1 MSNIERFINSQ
12 QAFNNQRAS
21 LESAYNN
28 LGVEKQ
34 IYGAKKQA
42 LESAQNLSE
51 QLLGQERTEFILGAT
66 PTLYKTAKVGL
77 RLARDPQGTATAIRG
92 QVEKGARDLFK
103 KTTGRDLPQSV
114 DEARQQV
121 GEEAQ
126 RTLARVNP
134 LQQVPPT
141 QEETRVGGIVDEA
154 RRTAGLPTRGEDLG
168 DVDDDLRF
176 GLDRPTTIADRVADT
191 RPPLAPPRDLPEP
204 ESVDFRTF
212 QAPTRE
218 EGMRQVR
225 AENERLAEQ
234 ERVERIRNIDPAD
247 LRPVEPRVAPQS
259 LGDRITNLEGH
270 QLLKPTE
277 TRIADP
283 IQDIEPSEIG
293 LQLPR
298 ATAEDIASVPP
309 PQLGRIPVSQAQ
321 RQVFGERDFPPPP
334 RPQPQVEQ
342 SIEEQGGLRGDSTI
356 ARALGNNRE
365 QTLRPEDLRIQEV
378 SEQEEERRP
387 QILQEQQQAQARPQ
401 ADIEREFPSPPS
413 QPQAEQ
419 SVEGES
425 PTDAQLRQRLDR
437 LKAGDTPQVE
447 APKPPTATADIEGA
461 VESGAEKT
469 IAKTGAE
476 LGAEAGLGLELPG
489 IGELIMAGTLIG
501 GLIGAS
507 KEAKEE
513 REQTAGQ
520 PPKQQQAP
528 APQQQAPQPIF
539 DVAPTLDT
547 SSYHNA

>member
-21 LESAYNN
+21 LEGAYNN

-42 LESAQNLSE
+42 LESAQNLSN
-51 QLLGQERTEFILGAT
+51 QLLGQERTEFLLGAT
-66 PTLYKTAKVGL
+66 PTLIKTAKVGV

-103 KTTGRDLPQSV
+103 KTTGRDLPRSV
-114 DEARQQV
+114 DEAREQV
-121 GEEAQ
+121 GQEAQ
-126 RTLARVNP
+126 RQLSRVNP

-141 QEETRVGGIVDEA
+141 QERPVGGIVDDA
-154 RRTAGLPTRGEDLG
+154 RRTAGLPPRGSDL
-168 DVDDDLRF
+168 DDIDDDIRF
-176 GLDRPTTIADRVADT
+176 GLGRPTTIADRVADT
-191 RPPLAPPRDLPEP
+191 RPPIAPARDLPEP
-204 ESVDFRTF
+204 EQVDFRTF

-225 AENERLAEQ
+225 AENERLAEEQ
-234 ERVERIRNIDPAD
+234 RVETIRNINPAD
-247 LRPVEPRVAPQS
+247 LRPVEPRPAPQS

-270 QLLKPTE
+270 ATLKPTQ

-283 IQDIEPSEIG
+283 IQDIDPSEVG

-298 ATAEDIASVPP
+298 PTAEDIASVPR
-309 PQLGRIPVSQAQ
+309 PQMGRIPVSQAQ

-334 RPQPQVEQ
+334 RPQTQEPVE
-342 SIEEQGGLRGDSTI
+342 GGLRGDSTI

-365 QTLRPEDLRIQEV
+365 QTLRPEDLRIEQV
-378 SEQEEERRP
+378 SEQDEVIRP
-387 QILQEQQQAQARPQ
+387 QILQAQPQ
-401 ADIEREFPSPPS
+401 SLERQFPSPPKTDP
-413 QPQAEQ
+413 QPIETDQ
-419 SVEGES
+419 SL
-425 PTDAQLRQRLDR
+425 QQRLDR
-437 LKAGDTPQVE
+437 LRGGDDTPKPQPVE
-447 APKPPTATADIEGA
+447 SVAKDTEGA
-461 VESGAEKT
+461 VEEGAEKT

-476 LGAEAGLGLELPG
+476 LGGEVAGLELPG

-501 GLIGAS
+501 GLVKAGR
-507 KEAKEE
+507 EAKEE

-520 PPKQQQAP
+520 PPQQQPQP

>member
-51 QLLGQERTEFILGAT
+51 QLLGQERTEFLLGAT
-66 PTLYKTAKVGL
+66 PTIVKTAKVGL
-77 RLARDPQGTATAIRG
+77 RLAQDPQGTATAIKG
-92 QVEKGARDLFK
+92 QVEKSARDLFK

-126 RTLARVNP
+126 RTIARVNP

-141 QEETRVGGIVDEA
+141 QEETRVGGIVDDA
-154 RRTAGLPTRGEDLG
+154 RRTIGLPPRGSELDDL
-168 DVDDDLRF
+168 DDDPSFAF
-176 GLDRPTTIADRVADT
+176 GLNRPSIAERFADR
-191 RPPLAPPRDLPEP
+191 RPPIAPARDLPEVP
-204 ESVDFRTF
+204 RGDYTY

-218 EGMRQVR
+218 EGMRAVR
-225 AENERLAEQ
+225 AENERLAEE
-234 ERVERIRNIDPAD
+234 ERLENLRNMDLTS
-247 LRPVEPRVAPQS
+247 LRPVEQPVREPT
-259 LGDRITNLEGH
+259 LGERITNLEGH
-270 QLLKPTE
+270 STLKPTQ
-277 TRIADP
+277 TREADP
-283 IQDIEPSEIG
+283 LQDISASDIG

-309 PQLGRIPVSQAQ
+309 PQMGRIPVSQAQ

-334 RPQPQVEQ
+334 RPAPAEQPLA
-342 SIEEQGGLRGDSTI
+342 EQGGLRGDSTI
-356 ARALGNNRE
+356 ARALGSQRE
-365 QTLRPEDLRIQEV
+365 ETLRPEDLRI
-378 SEQEEERRP
+378 EQINEQDEIIRP
-387 QILQEQQQAQARPQ
+387 QILQAQQQQQPRPQ

-413 QPQAEQ
+413 QA
-419 SVEGES
+419 VEGES
-425 PTDAQLRQRLDR
+425 QTDAQLRQRLDR
-437 LKAGDTPQVE
+437 LRGGDTPVE
-447 APKPPTATADIEGA
+447 APKPTATADIEGA

-469 IAKTGAE
+469 VAKTGAE

-513 REQTAGQ
+513 REQSAGK
-520 PPKQQQAP
+520 PPTQQTQP